1 MMEMTSLVPSRA
13 LMGIFGA
20 DSDYLSR
27 IMMEM
32 TSLVPSRTLMVNFG
46 ADSDP
51 HSKIMME
58 MTSLVPSRT
67 LMVNSDADLD
77 PHSRSVMKNSK
88 NDLDHLK
95 MDTDLALGS
104 GTLIKTT
111 SMGIYLGTLIVSM
124 DIDME
129 LHPRTL

>member
-1 MMEMTSLVPSRA
+1 MVN
-13 LMGIFGA
+13 FGA
-20 DSDYLSR
+20 DSDPHSR

-51 HSKIMME
+51 HSRIMME
-58 MTSLVPSRT
+58 MTSLGPSRT

-77 PHSRSVMKNSK
+77 PHSRTVMTNSK

-95 MDTDLALGS
+95 MDTDLGVGS

-111 SMGIYLGTLIVSM
+111 SM
-124 DIDME
+124 
-129 LHPRTL
+129 

>member
-1 MMEMTSLVPSRA
+1 MENTSLVHSRT
-13 LMGIFGA
+13 LIVSSST
-20 DSDYLSR
+20 DSDRHTR
-27 IMMEM
+27 ILMEM

-51 HSKIMME
+51 HSRIMME

-67 LMVNSDADLD
+67 LMVNSDADSD
-77 PHSRSVMKNSK
+77 PHSRTVMTNSK

-95 MDTDLALGS
+95 MDTDLGVGS

-111 SMGIYLGTLIVSM
+111 SMDV
-124 DIDME
+124 
-129 LHPRTL
+129 